1 MKMQNSVF
9 QNTHSR
15 LRRFFIDS
23 LKDIYYA
30 EQQLVKALN
39 TLWEK
44 ATSDALKE
52 AFEDHRQ
59 VTMTHVSRLEEI
71 FGLLEVEPKI
81 RKCEAIK
88 GIISEANSIIDDTE
102 NDTLTRD
109 AALIFA
115 AQKAEHYEIAT
126 YGTLVQYARVIGLN
140 DVSWLLEQTLQEEK
154 EADSALTEIAEG
166 FVNIRALQEEEK

>member
-1 MKMQNSVF
+1 MKIENSLMQNA
-9 QNTHSR
+9 HSR
-15 LRRFFIDS
+15 LRRFFVES

-44 ATSDALKE
+44 ATSDVLKD

-59 VTMTHVSRLEEI
+59 VTMTHVLRLEEI
-71 FGLLEVEPKI
+71 FGLLGVEPKT

-126 YGTLVQYARVIGLN
+126 YGTLVQYARVLELI
-140 DVSWLLEQTLQEEK
+140 DAAWLLEQTLQEEK
-154 EADSALTEIAEG
+154 EADSTLTEIAER
-166 FVNIRALQEEEK
+166 FVNMRALQEEEK